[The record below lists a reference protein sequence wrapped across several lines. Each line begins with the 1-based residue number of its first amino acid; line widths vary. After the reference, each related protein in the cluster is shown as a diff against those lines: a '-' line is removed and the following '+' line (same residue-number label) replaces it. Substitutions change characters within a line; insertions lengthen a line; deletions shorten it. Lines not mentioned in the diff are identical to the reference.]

1 MRDAIKYFNYNLVM
15 LEKKPESEN
24 APSYAVPILIRVVK
38 YSEGETGDFESTF
51 NKIKQRIT

>member
-1 MRDAIKYFNYNLVM
+1 M